1 MHPGRGDRSTAP
13 RIITTLLVAPCVA
26 LLLAAGA
33 HADALSDLR
42 ATLAGL
48 DGHTPIQAT
57 LDVKLTT
64 TSKKENGGKPVSA
77 ETRLEIRAGDGLSV
91 HIAQATLQQAATEA
105 AAVATNADHPAPTV
119 ALLNNGVDPVTLE
132 HLVSEAPNLLRVLA
146 PATTASVKSTTLWGQ
161 PVRELSV
168 TLPQPKSANVTLKD
182 YSDVLA
188 LWLDAQGI
196 PLASSEQTRFKAC
209 LLFLC
214 AHTASSANKTL
225 QVVNGR
231 LVATRQTTDQ
241 QLSGLG
247 QDSDT
252 QTLYTLQIQ
261 PAPAAATTAPP
272 AAVSKP

>member
-1 MHPGRGDRSTAP
+1 MYPGRGDRPTAP
-13 RIITTLLVAPCVA
+13 RIITTLLAAPCVA
-26 LLLAAGA
+26 LLLATGA
-33 HADALSDLR
+33 HADALSELR

-48 DGHTPIQAT
+48 DGHVPIQAV
-57 LDVKLTT
+57 LEVKLTT

-77 ETRLEIRAGDGLSV
+77 DARVDIHAGDGLSV
-91 HIAQATLQQAATEA
+91 HIAQATLQQATTEA
-105 AAVATNADHPAPTV
+105 AAAATNADHPAPTV
-119 ALLNNGVDPVTLE
+119 ALLNNGVDPVTLD
-132 HLVSEAPNLLRVLA
+132 HLVSEAPNLLRALA
-146 PATTASVKSTTLWGQ
+146 PATTASVKSTTLWGK

-182 YSDVLA
+182 YSDVLT

-196 PLASSEQTRFKAC
+196 PLASSEQTKFKAC

-214 AHTASSANKTL
+214 AHTASSASKTL

-231 LVATRQTTDQ
+231 LVAISQTTDQ

-252 QTLYTLQIQ
+252 QTVYTLQIQ
-261 PAPAAATTAPP
+261 PTPAAATTTAP
-272 AAVSKP
+272 AAVSQP